1 MLGPNIRRLT
11 PELLKKSPYHF
22 NVLYQ
27 YNNHLFVSMTPK
39 TPKTVDPWKDIP
51 DYDLEANPHLI
62 PAHNT
67 TVALLSSSRS
77 PRS

>member
-22 NVLYQ
+22 NVLCQ
-27 YNNHLFVSMTPK
+27 YNNHLFVSITPK
-39 TPKTVDPWKDIP
+39 TWDPWKDIP
-51 DYDLEANPHLI
+51 DYDLDVNPHLI

-67 TVALLSSSRS
+67 TVASLSSSRS

>member
-39 TPKTVDPWKDIP
+39 TLDPWKDIP
-51 DYDLEANPHLI
+51 EYDLEANQHLI

-67 TVALLSSSRS
+67 IVASLSSSRS

>member
-22 NVLYQ
+22 NVLCQ

-39 TPKTVDPWKDIP
+39 KSDPWKYIP
-51 DYDLEANPHLI
+51 DYDLEINPYLI

-67 TVALLSSSRS
+67 TVASLSSSHS
-77 PRS
+77 PHS

>member
-39 TPKTVDPWKDIP
+39 TLDPWKDIP
-51 DYDLEANPHLI
+51 EYDLEANQHLI

-77 PRS
+77 PHS

>member
-22 NVLYQ
+22 NVLWQ

-39 TPKTVDPWKDIP
+39 TADPWKDIP

-62 PAHNT
+62 PPHNT
-67 TVALLSSSRS
+67 IVASLSSSRS

>member
-22 NVLYQ
+22 NVLCQ

-39 TPKTVDPWKDIP
+39 TADPWKDIP
-51 DYDLEANPHLI
+51 EYDLEVNPHLI

-67 TVALLSSSRS
+67 TVTSLSSSRS

>member
-11 PELLKKSPYHF
+11 PELIKKTPYHF
-22 NVLYQ
+22 NVMWQ

-39 TPKTVDPWKDIP
+39 TTNPWKGIH
-51 DYDLEANPHLI
+51 DYDLEVNPHLI
-62 PAHNT
+62 PPHNT
-67 TVALLSSSRS
+67 IVASLSSSRS

>member
-27 YNNHLFVSMTPK
+27 YNNHLVVSMTPK
-39 TPKTVDPWKDIP
+39 TLDPWKDIP

-62 PAHNT
+62 PPHNT
-67 TVALLSSSRS
+67 IVASLSSSRS